1 MVIGPCGAT
10 TMGSGMRVSSKVGL
24 CAAVLTLALAGG
36 AASSA
41 AAAPKQACGLAPA
54 STIASDLGMLHV
66 SEHGSTTADTGSGGL
81 ETECHLRAWSGSKAR
96 ARTQK
101 GSLAELTIETAEED
115 TGSPFAPKWTA
126 SGARQTREAQEDR
139 FKEVIA
145 EAEGYVSTRHVG
157 SELWDRAQVDNP
169 ALNLSGFDEI
179 AGHGKR
185 DIYVTWRAS
194 QPIGR
199 SIALNLVIDERKH
212 AFVQLNRIAES
223 VVPAFAL
230 APGEFGSSS
239 APTPEQRPRPVQR
252 YTLCPSAV
260 RLKEAGGVTFEH
272 FEVLH
277 VSCSR
282 AVAVM
287 RASN

>member
-1 MVIGPCGAT
+1 
-10 TMGSGMRVSSKVGL
+10 
-24 CAAVLTLALAGG
+24 
-36 AASSA
+36 
-41 AAAPKQACGLAPA
+41 
-54 STIASDLGMLHV
+54 MLHA
-66 SEHGSTTADTGSGGL
+66 SEHGSATPDTGSGGL

-96 ARTQK
+96 ARTQN

-115 TGSPFAPKWTA
+115 TGSPFAPKWIA
-126 SGARQTREAQEDR
+126 SGARQTREAQEDG
-139 FKEVIA
+139 FKDVIA

-169 ALNLSGFDEI
+169 AFNLSGFDEI

-199 SIALNLVIDERKH
+199 SLALNLIIDERKH
-212 AFVQLNRIAES
+212 AFAPLNRIAES
-223 VVPAFAL
+223 VVTAFAL
-230 APGEFGSSS
+230 APGEFRSSS
-239 APTPEQRPRPVQR
+239 APTPEQHPRPAQR
-252 YTLCPSAV
+252 YRLCPPGV
-260 RLKEAGGVTFEH
+260 RLKEANGPTFEH

-277 VSCSR
+277 LSCSR

-287 RASN
+287 RASNNEPPKNGSIKGWTFDEPAEYVVTARKGRARFVCYMTMN